1 MYHTLSTSWNP
12 QEETLLDTG
21 ECAADTIK
29 QLLKY
34 YVNHWCRTATTAC
47 GFYGIC
53 MKKILWDLQVNPIII
68 IFFHYNIFQHK
79 IILLPWQYNLCQ
91 SPKAITCCDSVLHQS
106 NYTNTKNLKR
116 TQISSIEVFFPLKI
130 KNWFHYD
137 HQWHFTWC

>member
-1 MYHTLSTSWNP
+1 MYNIFIYKHRVYRNIAEVKNNKHHILPDVMYHTLSTSWNP

-53 MKKILWDLQVNPIII
+53 MKKVLWDLQVNPIII

-79 IILLPWQYNLCQ
+79 IILLP
-91 SPKAITCCDSVLHQS
+91 
-106 NYTNTKNLKR
+106 
-116 TQISSIEVFFPLKI
+116 
-130 KNWFHYD
+130 
-137 HQWHFTWC
+137 